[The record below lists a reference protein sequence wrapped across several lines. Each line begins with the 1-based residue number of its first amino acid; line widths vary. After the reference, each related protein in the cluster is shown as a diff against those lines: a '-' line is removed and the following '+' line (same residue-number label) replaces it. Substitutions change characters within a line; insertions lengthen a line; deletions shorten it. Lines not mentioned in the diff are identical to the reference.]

1 MGVNFKLKLFKVKK
15 RNICLEKDKFSSAIK
30 SEDLYIVHVQEWTL
44 FHLRRLGV
52 SQCKQY

>member
-30 SEDLYIVHVQEWTL
+30 SEDLYIVHVQE
-44 FHLRRLGV
+44 
-52 SQCKQY
+52 